1 MKITKILNNVGSNG
15 DGVVE
20 LTLGVRPPLQKP
32 GKSKRLPENLRPI
45 MLLFFLIKL
54 LTVCMI
60 QRA

>member
-54 LTVCMI
+54 
-60 QRA
+60 